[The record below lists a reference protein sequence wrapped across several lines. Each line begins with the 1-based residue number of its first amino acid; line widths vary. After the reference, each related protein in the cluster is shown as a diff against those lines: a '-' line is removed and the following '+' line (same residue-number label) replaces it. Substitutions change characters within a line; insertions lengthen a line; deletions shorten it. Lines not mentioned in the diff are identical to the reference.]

1 MDLKLEQDLTA
12 IIKMQPL
19 FGKHAN
25 LVWAY
30 VSLFQ
35 VTPMKAKTAKIRL
48 LLEEMKAL
56 LEQERFSYQKKIYP
70 ISAAGILRALDV
82 TVKKNFSDHLEN
94 HNYLK
99 KVMIG
104 ISEEESRQASKT
116 AEKGLR
122 AREERLRDGDRE
134 ERTEAGDRENLARVK
149 GLIKEIG

>member
-19 FGKHAN
+19 FGKHAH

-35 VTPMKAKTAKIRL
+35 VTPMKAKAAKIRV
-48 LLEEMKAL
+48 LLEEMKTL
-56 LEQERFSYQKKIYP
+56 LEQERFSYQKRIYP

-82 TVKKNFSDHLEN
+82 CVKKNFTEHLEN

-116 AEKGLR
+116 AEKSLR
-122 AREERLRDGDRE
+122 AREERLRDGDRDT
-134 ERTEAGDRENLARVK
+134 RTEESDNANLARVQ
-149 GLIKEIG
+149 GLIKTIG